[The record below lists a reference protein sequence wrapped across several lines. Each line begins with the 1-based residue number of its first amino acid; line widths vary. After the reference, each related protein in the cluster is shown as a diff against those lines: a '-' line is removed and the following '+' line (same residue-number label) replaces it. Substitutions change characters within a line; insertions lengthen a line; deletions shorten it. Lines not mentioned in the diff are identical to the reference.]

1 MEKAVLLVSVII
13 IIRILLNDFLEK
25 IPVPSLIIFIL
36 LGMCF
41 GENGI
46 FKISFDNYSFVNII
60 CSVSLIFIMFYG
72 GFGTNLKAA
81 KPVVAQSV
89 LLSTV
94 GVAGTAGAVGLFSHF
109 VLHLPW
115 LESILIGSVISST
128 DAASVF
134 NILRSRNLALKN
146 NTDSLLEI
154 ESGSNDPISYMLT
167 TSLIAIMLGQ
177 DISVPA
183 LLIQQMLFGVLFGV
197 LVAKLSIY
205 LFKTSLFKSQ
215 ESVTIFLFAVMLLSF
230 SLPYTLNG
238 NGYLSVYLCGII
250 LGNSTLIHKKYLV
263 HFFDVSTDVAQ
274 VIIFFLLGLLVTPVD
289 LPRVMI
295 PSLMIML
302 FLTLVA
308 RPLVSS
314 VLLAPFRSS
323 PRQIALVS
331 WSGLRGVASIVFA
344 ISVVLSGVET
354 KYNLFNLVFCIVILS
369 ISIQGTFLPWV
380 ANKLSMIDK
389 NADVRKTFNDYQ
401 EDSDISFIKIHL
413 DKNHPW
419 KNLEISKLGLPR
431 DLLIAMIVRNHTP
444 IVPKGDT
451 VLEVGD
457 LLVFAARSFEDRKH
471 LSLREIVID
480 KKSKWVNTPLHQIT
494 TENPYLIILIK
505 RNLENIIPTGDTKLL
520 PGDILIMATAE
531 E

>member
-1 MEKAVLLVSVII
+1 M
-13 IIRILLNDFLEK
+13 
-25 IPVPSLIIFIL
+25 
-36 LGMCF
+36 
-41 GENGI
+41 
-46 FKISFDNYSFVNII
+46 NII

-109 VLHLPW
+109 VLQLPW

-183 LLIQQMLFGVLFGV
+183 LLTQQILFGELFG
-197 LVAKLSIY
+197 
-205 LFKTSLFKSQ
+205 
-215 ESVTIFLFAVMLLSF
+215 
-230 SLPYTLNG
+230 
-238 NGYLSVYLCGII
+238 
-250 LGNSTLIHKKYLV
+250 
-263 HFFDVSTDVAQ
+263 VSTDVAQ

-289 LPRVMI
+289 LPKVMV

-308 RPLVSS
+308 RPLVSLI
-314 VLLAPFRSS
+314 LLAPFKSS
-323 PRQIALVS
+323 PNQIALVS

-344 ISVVLSGVET
+344 ISVVLSGVQT

-369 ISIQGTFLPWV
+369 ISIQGTL
-380 ANKLSMIDK
+380 L
-389 NADVRKTFNDYQ
+389 
-401 EDSDISFIKIHL
+401 DIIWS
-413 DKNHPW
+413 
-419 KNLEISKLGLPR
+419 
-431 DLLIAMIVRNHTP
+431 
-444 IVPKGDT
+444 
-451 VLEVGD
+451 
-457 LLVFAARSFEDRKH
+457 
-471 LSLREIVID
+471 
-480 KKSKWVNTPLHQIT
+480 
-494 TENPYLIILIK
+494 II
-505 RNLENIIPTGDTKLL
+505 RCFSR
-520 PGDILIMATAE
+520 
-531 E
+531 

>member
-1 MEKAVLLVSVII
+1 
-13 IIRILLNDFLEK
+13 
-25 IPVPSLIIFIL
+25 
-36 LGMCF
+36 
-41 GENGI
+41 
-46 FKISFDNYSFVNII
+46 
-60 CSVSLIFIMFYG
+60 MFYG

-81 KPVVAQSV
+81 KPVVAQPV

-109 VLHLPW
+109 VLQLPW

-183 LLIQQMLFGVLFGV
+183 LLIQQILFGVLFGV

-215 ESVTIFLFAVMLLSF
+215 ESVTIYLFAVMLLSF

-308 RPLVSS
+308 RPLVS
-314 VLLAPFRSS
+314 LIHLAPFKSS
-323 PRQIALVS
+323 PNQIA
-331 WSGLRGVASIVFA
+331 
-344 ISVVLSGVET
+344 
-354 KYNLFNLVFCIVILS
+354 
-369 ISIQGTFLPWV
+369 
-380 ANKLSMIDK
+380 
-389 NADVRKTFNDYQ
+389 
-401 EDSDISFIKIHL
+401 
-413 DKNHPW
+413 
-419 KNLEISKLGLPR
+419 
-431 DLLIAMIVRNHTP
+431 
-444 IVPKGDT
+444 
-451 VLEVGD
+451 
-457 LLVFAARSFEDRKH
+457 
-471 LSLREIVID
+471 
-480 KKSKWVNTPLHQIT
+480 
-494 TENPYLIILIK
+494 
-505 RNLENIIPTGDTKLL
+505 
-520 PGDILIMATAE
+520 
-531 E
+531 

>member
-1 MEKAVLLVSVII
+1 MI
-13 IIRILLNDFLEK
+13 
-25 IPVPSLIIFIL
+25 
-36 LGMCF
+36 
-41 GENGI
+41 
-46 FKISFDNYSFVNII
+46 
-60 CSVSLIFIMFYG
+60 
-72 GFGTNLKAA
+72 
-81 KPVVAQSV
+81 
-89 LLSTV
+89 
-94 GVAGTAGAVGLFSHF
+94 
-109 VLHLPW
+109 
-115 LESILIGSVISST
+115 
-128 DAASVF
+128 
-134 NILRSRNLALKN
+134 
-146 NTDSLLEI
+146 
-154 ESGSNDPISYMLT
+154 
-167 TSLIAIMLGQ
+167 
-177 DISVPA
+177 
-183 LLIQQMLFGVLFGV
+183 LFGVLFGV

-289 LPRVMI
+289 KTSLFKSQESVTIYLFAVMLLSFSLPYTLNGNGYLSVYLCGIILGNSTLIHKKYLVHFFDVSTDVAQVIIFFLLGLLVTPVDLPRVMI

-308 RPLVSS
+308 RPLVSLI
-314 VLLAPFRSS
+314 LLAPFKSS
-323 PRQIALVS
+323 PNQIALVS

-344 ISVVLSGVET
+344 ISVVLSGVQT

-369 ISIQGTFLPWV
+369 ISIQGTLLPWV

-401 EDSDISFIKIHL
+401 EDSDISFIKIHI

-419 KNLEISKLGLPR
+419 KDLEISNLGLPRDLLIAMIVRRKTFNDYQEDSDISFIKIHIDKNHPWKDLEISNLGLPR
-431 DLLIAMIVRNHTP
+431 DLLIAMIVRNHSP
-444 IVPKGDT
+444 IVPKGNT

-471 LSLREIVID
+471 LSLREVVID

-520 PGDILIMATAE
+520 PGDILILHQITTENPYLIILIKRNLENIIPTGDTKLLPGDILIMAAAE